1 VLACKYLAIVD
12 ICRKLYI
19 STHLGV
25 AGIFFSNFNFLIESG
40 LVFHFPFCINWSWR
54 ATTF

>member
-1 VLACKYLAIVD
+1 MECLLVDLAIVN

-25 AGIFFSNFNFLIESG
+25 AGIFFYPNFLIESG
-40 LVFHFPFCINWSWR
+40 LVFYFLIL
-54 ATTF
+54 